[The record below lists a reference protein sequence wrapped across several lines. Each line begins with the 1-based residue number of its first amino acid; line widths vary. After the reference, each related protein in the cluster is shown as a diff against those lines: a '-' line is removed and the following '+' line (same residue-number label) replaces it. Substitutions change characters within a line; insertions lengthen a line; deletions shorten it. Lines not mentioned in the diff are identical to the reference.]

1 MALHGL
7 KDSHSSVISVLSV
20 MSLYCISL
28 YYSNRA
34 ILDFEIYVSMGMSVR
49 RAAGQNRLPLTDSAV
64 PVTQR

>member
-1 MALHGL
+1 VALHGL

-28 YYSNRA
+28 YYSNCA
-34 ILDFEIYVSMGMSVR
+34 ILDFEISVSMGMSVR
-49 RAAGQNRLPLTDSAV
+49 GAAGQNRLPLTDSAV